1 MQHFK
6 DYVVSEYKVE
16 GTTSILFK
24 FAHSLSVKLDKKT
37 KKPLNNHTINCT
49 VQFYDKDL
57 NLLHKASIKFIN
69 NVLNKNDAK
78 KLINI
83 SPKEL
88 ENRFNAARREIVSE
102 IQKDYIEKRNDI
114 DQKIYAL
121 SLYESVNVDV
131 IPDEFKGELIQMNTN
146 TNTKPSF
153 DM

>member
-6 DYVVSEYKVE
+6 DYLVSEYKVE
-16 GTTSILFK
+16 GATSILLK
-24 FAHSLSVKLDKKT
+24 FTHSLSVKIDKKT
-37 KKPLNNHTINCT
+37 MKPLNTHTINCT

-88 ENRFNAARREIVSE
+88 ENRFNSARREIVAE

-114 DQKIYAL
+114 DEKIYAL
-121 SLYESVNVDV
+121 SMYECVDV
-131 IPDEFKGELIQMNTN
+131 NIIPDEFKGELIQIAKD
-146 TNTKPSF
+146 KPSF